1 MNIFSNIISIRKGR
15 KAATR
20 DIALASKFDED
31 HAAKHEDPNF
41 ECNTEEVDA
50 FWSSLGRDVLGS
62 GDKIMIAAYAEG
74 TAAYKHE
81 QSVRA
86 IANSFGNL
94 MRAMSTGDR
103 SQIGDILSS
112 MPPGSVRKIEV
123 PIQLNG
129 DETEQEVGER
139 VKQAIND
146 TITLESMARFNK
158 RPENDKG

>member
-94 MRAMSTGDR
+94 MRAMSTGD
-103 SQIGDILSS
+103 ILSS

-146 TITLESMARFNK
+146 TITLESMARFNEH
-158 RPENDKG
+158 PESDKG